1 MNYHLER
8 IPVVRDIT
16 TAEMLSGM
24 FPSIVTAGPSAT
36 EVNWGHANHLVES
49 FPDTTATLSGPQ
61 LKQVERMLKFGQEN
75 EGRILVHCHAGV
87 SRSTATAIGIMMARG
102 YSPESAVDA
111 IHGTHPQGH
120 EFWPNELIIEHVE
133 TIFALP
139 KDTIRRLLKS
149 KRTYLQYAR

>member
-1 MNYHLER
+1 
-8 IPVVRDIT
+8 
-16 TAEMLSGM
+16 M
-24 FPSIVTAGPSAT
+24 FPSIVTAGPSAI
-36 EVNWGHANHLVES
+36 EVNWGHENHLVES

-102 YSPESAVDA
+102 YTADQSVNA
-111 IHGTHPQGH
+111 IHETHPQGH
-120 EFWPNELIIEHVE
+120 EFWPNELIVQHLE
-133 TIFALP
+133 TIFDLP
-139 KDTIRRLLKS
+139 VGRIKHLLRD